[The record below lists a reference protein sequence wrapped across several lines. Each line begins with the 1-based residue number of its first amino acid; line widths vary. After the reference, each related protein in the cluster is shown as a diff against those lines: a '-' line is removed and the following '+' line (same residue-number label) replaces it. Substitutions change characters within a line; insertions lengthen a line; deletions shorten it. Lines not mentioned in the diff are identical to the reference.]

1 MVELKISLKSFSDL
15 IAHRNKFKVAQGGKD
30 NQDQKVLVTKHAVE
44 RLNDW
49 RRAGK
54 PSVKDAERFLIQ
66 AALKGK
72 PVGKR
77 PGGAYEV
84 CWQGLYALICPDK
97 DGTLV
102 VLTFNG
108 DREWR
113 NWYRKTH
120 VRVKH
125 RAKVRAA
132 L

>member
-1 MVELKISLKSFSDL
+1 MELGIRLKSFGDL
-15 IAHRNKFKVAQGGKD
+15 TAHADVLNLDRNGRSVGRRKVA
-30 NQDQKVLVTKHAVE
+30 VTKHAAE
-44 RLNDW
+44 RLMDW

-54 PSVKDAERFLIQ
+54 LSVKDAERFLAR
-66 AALKGK
+66 AALEGK
-72 PVGKR
+72 RVGKR
-77 PGGAYEV
+77 PGGAYEL
-84 CWQGLYALICPDK
+84 CWQGLYILVRR
-97 DGTLV
+97 DGEGTPV

-120 VRVKH
+120 VRLKC